1 MKSYFKFEIT
11 QTINVLLYKIEK
23 GAGKRW
29 GIDGN
34 VKDEKFKLFKLDE
47 PEKYVDVEVDDNRLY
62 FTTVNGYKY
71 EVVDK
76 VKDGAEVTF
85 EGPVNALLAQSLLPR
100 MTYVPNTLW
109 GKYEDMELY
118 VEIQDFMEIRELKH
132 EGKPNPQD
140 KFGWRINMK
149 FNNEL
154 VPWFPKFWGDNAV
167 KINKKKGKF
176 SRR

>member
-1 MKSYFKFEIT
+1 MKSYFIFEIT

-29 GIDGN
+29 GIEGDIKG
-34 VKDEKFKLFKLDE
+34 KEFKLFKLGE
-47 PEKYVDVEVDDNRLY
+47 PEKYVDVEVDDNKLY

-100 MTYVPNTLW
+100 MTYVPYTLW
-109 GKYEDMELY
+109 GKYEDMALY

-132 EGKPNPQD
+132 EGKPNHQD

-154 VPWFPKFWGDNAV
+154 VPYFPEFWGDNAV